1 MRVWRPESAESRIWR
16 GEKKL
21 WHDLCRYL

>member
-1 MRVWRPESAESRIWR
+1 MRVRHTESAESRIWR